1 MSIRYAYTLAV
12 MGRPLYRGRELK
24 YQLYPPL
31 TIASSRP
38 LYRGRELKSLTESCR
53 MDKVCRP
60 LYRGRE
66 LKCQIM
72 VRVMLRCLVALCIGG
87 VS

>member
-38 LYRGRELKSLTESCR
+38 LYRGRELK
-53 MDKVCRP
+53 
-60 LYRGRE
+60 
-66 LKCQIM
+66 CQIM